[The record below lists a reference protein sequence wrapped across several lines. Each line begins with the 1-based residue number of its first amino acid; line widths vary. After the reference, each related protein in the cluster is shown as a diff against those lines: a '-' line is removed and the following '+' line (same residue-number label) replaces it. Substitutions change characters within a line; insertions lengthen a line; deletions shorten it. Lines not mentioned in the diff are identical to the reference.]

1 MQADKVFEALASS
14 QRRQILAYLSKTEM
28 TTSDLA
34 ARFEMTTPSMSR
46 HLSVL
51 ENAGLVTSKRNGQ
64 KVFYQLVPN
73 NLVNTLTGYALEICP
88 VAGPLK
94 RESRALAKRR
104 CRVASRNFVTGCL
117 IKHVTRFASGWRPQ
131 Q

>member
-1 MQADKVFEALASS
+1 MQADRIFEALASGP
-14 QRRQILAYLSKTEM
+14 RRQILAYLSKAQL

-34 ARFEMTTPSMSR
+34 ARFDMTAPSISR

-51 ENAGLVTSKRNGQ
+51 ENAGLVTSRRDGQ
-64 KVFYQLVPN
+64 RVLYQLN
-73 NLVNTLTGYALEICP
+73 SDNLVNTLTGFALEICP

-104 CRVASRNFVTGCL
+104 RVAE
-117 IKHVTRFASGWRPQ
+117 
-131 Q
+131 